1 MARGVARYGF
11 GSPVVLISSSTT
23 SWRSSS
29 SQGKAQGRKEVAG
42 EIAEQQVQAHRDA
55 SEILAEQRPDRA
67 ASDRLRDGSF

>member
-1 MARGVARYGF
+1 MNTFLSILQAVLGILTFVGELIARA
-11 GSPVVLISSSTT
+11 
-23 SWRSSS
+23 
-29 SQGKAQGRKEVAG
+29 QGKAQGRKEVAV